1 LASGPPLAVGVH
13 RRGPA
18 PLNPLVLGGVPL
30 HPRLRLVAIHDHR
43 EAAARLDRRDLRG
56 RGRGRARGRAGL
68 RAWAR
73 VLEGLAYPTLEPLVL
88 DDTWL
93 GLGLGLGSILGV
105 GLGVGLVLGVD
116 VGVGVGVG
124 LGVGLGRACRRR
136 AVIGCLH
143 VHEHRVAHLRAP
155 TKRRLCAR

>member
-1 LASGPPLAVGVH
+1 MVAT
-13 RRGPA
+13 
-18 PLNPLVLGGVPL
+18 GG
-30 HPRLRLVAIHDHR
+30 AESSQG
-43 EAAARLDRRDLRG
+43 EADG
-56 RGRGRARGRAGL
+56 WGWARGRAGL

-105 GLGVGLVLGVD
+105 RLGVGLVLGVD